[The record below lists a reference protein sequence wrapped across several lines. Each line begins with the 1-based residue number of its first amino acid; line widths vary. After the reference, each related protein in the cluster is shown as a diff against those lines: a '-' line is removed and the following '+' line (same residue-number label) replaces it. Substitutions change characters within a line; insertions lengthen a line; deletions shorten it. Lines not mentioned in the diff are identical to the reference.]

1 MLEIYTKPNCPV
13 CNNIKVLL
21 NSNNVEFVEYQIGQ
35 DIMRDD
41 VLSRFPDV
49 KSVPIII
56 LNGNRIG
63 GFSDLQLLLE
73 KEKPFRET
81 TLLKELVGE

>member
-13 CNNIKVLL
+13 CNNTKVLL